1 MAKVIIF
8 TQNTMASIVATR
20 EVLQHHHDSVLAV
33 VLASQLKGESF
44 FDQLSVAYK
53 LIKKSSLGF
62 FMYKLV
68 ESKLY
73 NLLLL
78 SHKLRKSAWYNNG
91 QALSIKELAK
101 KYNIPIITCNNLSAE
116 YFLETIKNL
125 HPEMIMIGWGSNWEK
140 LTFGLERTI
149 FKIIWKIL
157 PRFLKPQDLPV
168 KIVVGSLHTEKDL
181 AWAVGQKTFFANICD
196 RAVLESSL

>member
-68 ESKLY
+68 ESKL
-73 NLLLL
+73 
-78 SHKLRKSAWYNNG
+78 RKSAWYNNG

-125 HPEMIMIGWGSNWEK
+125 HPDYI
-140 LTFGLERTI
+140 
-149 FKIIWKIL
+149 
-157 PRFLKPQDLPV
+157 
-168 KIVVGSLHTEKDL
+168 
-181 AWAVGQKTFFANICD
+181 
-196 RAVLESSL
+196 